1 MDMKKTIL
9 PFLFFGFSLLT
20 SCATYHISMQ
30 SLVEQM
36 ANSGTEKKTSEAIT
50 GDLRFSRRLSVVI
63 YYEGTVK
70 GNTLTKITCLD
81 NKGKE
86 ATLDV
91 NNKTSVRITKADSS
105 RVTFYFNT
113 LLVHDSTISGSKT
126 HFFEWQIQ
134 PVLLRDVSKIEI
146 QKS

>member
-1 MDMKKTIL
+1 MKKIIYA
-9 PFLFFGFSLLT
+9 PLFCLALLT
-20 SCATYHISMQ
+20 GCATYHISTQ

-36 ANSGTEKKTSEAIT
+36 ANSGTEKKTSEELAASF
-50 GDLRFSRRLSVVI
+50 RFSPGLSVCI

-91 NNKTSVRITKADSS
+91 DNRTSVRITKADSS

-126 HFFEWQIQ
+126 HFFEWQIH
-134 PVLLRDVSKIEI
+134 PVLLKDITKIEI
-146 QKS
+146 QKD

>member
-1 MDMKKTIL
+1 MKKTIL
-9 PFLFFGFSLLT
+9 PFLLFGLLFLT
-20 SCATYHISMQ
+20 GCATYHISTQ

-36 ANSGTEKKTSEAIT
+36 ANSGTEKKTSE
-50 GDLRFSRRLSVVI
+50 DLAGSFQFSPRLSVVI
-63 YYEGTVK
+63 FYEGTVK

-91 NNKTSVRITKADSS
+91 DNRTSIRITKTDSS

-113 LLVHDSTISGSKT
+113 LLVHDSIISGSKT
-126 HFFEWQIQ
+126 HFFEWQIH
-134 PVLLRDVSKIEI
+134 PVLLKDISKIEI
-146 QKS
+146 QKD